1 MTVAIY
7 LRVST
12 STDKEDK
19 KYRGQT
25 TDNQLPDIDRF
36 VAARGYNVFAT
47 YIDDVSAI
55 KTRPQWD
62 LMMKEAFQ
70 GRFKAI
76 IVWKLDRFARSLKDL
91 VVNLDLLRSWGVSF
105 ISVTQNIDTTD
116 DNSTGRMMMQILGVM
131 AEFERGLIS
140 ERVKAGM
147 ARKKKQGGT
156 IGRTPVVFDVVKAR
170 ELHEGG
176 MSWRMVAKHLGIK
189 KTTLLERIKATRT
202 LSL

>member
-12 STDKEDK
+12 PTDKEDK

-36 VAARGYNVFAT
+36 VAARGYDVYAT
-47 YIDDVSAI
+47 YIDDVSAV
-55 KTRPQWD
+55 KNRPQWD

-91 VVNLDLLRSWGVSF
+91 VVNLDLLHSWGVSF
-105 ISVTQNIDTTD
+105 VSVTQNIDTTD
-116 DNSTGRMMMQILGVM
+116 GSATGRMLVHMLGMM
-131 AEFERGLIS
+131 AEFERSLIS

-147 ARKKKQGGT
+147 ARKKKQGGA
-156 IGRTPVVFDVVKAR
+156 IGRTPVVFDVVKAM

-176 MSWRMVAKHLGIK
+176 MSWRMVAKHLGVK
-189 KTTLLERIKATRT
+189 KTTLLERVKATTT